1 MPRGCAAENELL
13 SPPAPSVPG
22 SGRREGEC
30 PPDPPARG
38 APSSSVTGETCAL
51 PGRALG
57 GCDGRTR
64 RGQRTSLRAQRARG
78 VGAAAS
84 LRKRGAGRAPLGGS
98 GGRGRPLGPESVA
111 AVRRQL
117 GRCGFRWRPSISP
130 FQQGLEL
137 GRIAAESSPT
147 SRWVSHGSRV
157 LSPLPL
163 GELNPGGVKPC
174 GCASRPAPDRGAPG
188 SPPQAPAEAGLA
200 SVIWETVPSVRF
212 SE

>member
-1 MPRGCAAENELL
+1 MPSR
-13 SPPAPSVPG
+13 PAG
-22 SGRREGEC
+22 S
-30 PPDPPARG
+30 RG
-38 APSSSVTGETCAL
+38 AQLLHHRGDLL

-111 AVRRQL
+111 AVRWQL

-200 SVIWETVPSVRF
+200 SVTWETAPSLRF

>member
-38 APSSSVTGETCAL
+38 APSSSVTGETRCQA
-51 PGRALG
+51 GRWA
-57 GCDGRTR
+57 DVT
-64 RGQRTSLRAQRARG
+64 AARG
-78 VGAAAS
+78 GGNARHSAPSEPGAW
-84 LRKRGAGRAPLGGS
+84 AGRARLGGS
-98 GGRGRPLGPESVA
+98 GSRGRPRGPESVA
-111 AVRRQL
+111 TMRWQL
-117 GRCGFRWRPSISP
+117 GCCVFRWRPSISP

-137 GRIAAESSPT
+137 GRIRAESSPT

-174 GCASRPAPDRGAPG
+174 GCASCCAPDRREPG

-200 SVIWETVPSVRF
+200 SVTWETAPSLRF